1 MFESYV
7 QGCKW
12 VSNTCKLKH
21 FSYFKDICKKSMA
34 GIAKKLLMLYTCSQ
48 PVREREKKIVGVG
61 VNEGHFTL
69 TMSVSSHVV

>member
-1 MFESYV
+1 MFCSNHMF
-7 QGCKW
+7 KDAW

-48 PVREREKKIVGVG
+48 PVREREKKLLVLV
-61 VNEGHFTL
+61 
-69 TMSVSSHVV
+69 